1 MNEKTVIEYLNIEKT
16 VIEYLN
22 EELDVPC
29 YLEIPGKPP
38 VTFVAVEKTGSSE
51 QNMIIS
57 STFAVQSYAGS
68 MVEAIELN
76 EAVKDTMR
84 KIVELDSIAAC
95 DLNSDYNF
103 TDTVSKRYRY
113 QAVFDIKSYRR
124 R

>member
-1 MNEKTVIEYLNIEKT
+1 MIEKIIIEYLLER
-16 VIEYLN
+16 LA
-22 EELDVPC
+22 VPC

-38 VTFVAVEKTGSSE
+38 ASFVTIEKTGSSE
-51 QNMIIS
+51 EDQVIS
-57 STFAVQSYAGS
+57 SLVAVQSYAGS
-68 MVEAIELN
+68 MVDAIELN
-76 EAVKDTMR
+76 ESVKDAMR
-84 KIVELDSIAAC
+84 EIVELDNIAAC

>member
-1 MNEKTVIEYLNIEKT
+1 MIEKTIIEYLRAR
-16 VIEYLN
+16 
-22 EELDVPC
+22 LDVPC

-38 VTFVAVEKTGSSE
+38 VSFVTVEKTGSSE
-51 QNMIIS
+51 ENMVIS
-57 STFAVQSYAGS
+57 STVAVQSYAGS